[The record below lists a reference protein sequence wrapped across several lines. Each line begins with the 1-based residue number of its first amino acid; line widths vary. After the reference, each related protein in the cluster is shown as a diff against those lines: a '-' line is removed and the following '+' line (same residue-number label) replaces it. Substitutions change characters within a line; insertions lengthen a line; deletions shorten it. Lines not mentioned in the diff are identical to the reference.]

1 MNNARSSYL
10 VGKAFRSF
18 LTASVLTASA
28 SQVGTLVDGLML
40 SHFINDQAMSAINI
54 TSPVIQTFF
63 AICILMGVGGTM
75 LAGVAMG
82 NHDRKEAS
90 RLFSVAIAT
99 VFGVGAGAG
108 ILGLLFMNP
117 LVHLLC
123 PDAALQG
130 YATDYLTIIVPAAA
144 VYMIMAVT
152 QMFVTLD
159 GEPGRVTLAVA
170 ACTVVNLVLDYIFI
184 KWCHWGMTG
193 AAVATVISYVAALAV
208 LLPHFRK
215 KNTLSFALTISSA
228 TAWKIFSMGLPFG
241 IATMMIAVQLLGN
254 NMVAIH
260 YLGTEGIVTLSVCI
274 YLLQFSMIILTGTL
288 ESFQPVAAILK
299 GSGDNL
305 GVRMVLGKAYTFM
318 SAGLAILAVIL
329 VLFPDWIA
337 YFFGISDADTLSM
350 MQIALPAF
358 AVNIILQCCVY
369 LLIPVYQIY
378 NHKKLALLISF
389 GQPLLPMA
397 FYWLLSYL
405 FASGLTAIN
414 PWWGFAAGQM
424 CVIVMLLPFALTR
437 KGNHVPFLLIPND
450 NPDLFFDI
458 SVNPSPEEMM
468 KTLVKADDW
477 LRQRGADDILRNR
490 IILACEESLG
500 NVIRHALKNKK
511 KSMIDLRITS
521 SGNRICALLRDEGIP
536 FNPIDQDPGTGIG
549 LLIVKKTCDDL
560 KYEYLFRQNLLSMEW
575 NK

>member
-1 MNNARSSYL
+1 
-10 VGKAFRSF
+10 
-18 LTASVLTASA
+18 
-28 SQVGTLVDGLML
+28 
-40 SHFINDQAMSAINI
+40 
-54 TSPVIQTFF
+54 
-63 AICILMGVGGTM
+63 
-75 LAGVAMG
+75 
-82 NHDRKEAS
+82 
-90 RLFSVAIAT
+90 
-99 VFGVGAGAG
+99 
-108 ILGLLFMNP
+108 
-117 LVHLLC
+117 
-123 PDAALQG
+123 
-130 YATDYLTIIVPAAA
+130 
-144 VYMIMAVT
+144 MIMAVM

-159 GEPGRVTLAVA
+159 GEPGRVTMAVA
-170 ACTVVNLVLDYIFI
+170 ACTVVNLILDYLFI
-184 KWCHWGMTG
+184 KWFQWGMTG
-193 AAVATVISYVAALAV
+193 AAIATVISYLASLAV

-215 KNTLSFALTISSA
+215 KNTLSFAVAISPA
-228 TAWKIFSMGLPFG
+228 TAGKIFSMGLPFG

-260 YLGTEGIVTLSVCI
+260 YLGTNGIVTLSVCI

-318 SAGLAILAVIL
+318 SAGLAVLAIIL

-337 YFFGISDADTLSM
+337 YFFGISDAQTLRM

-378 NHKKLALLISF
+378 NHKNLALLISF

-397 FYWLLSYL
+397 FYWLFSYL
-405 FASGLTAIN
+405 SSSGTAAVN
-414 PWWGFAAGQM
+414 PWWGFATGQM

-437 KGNHVPFLLIPND
+437 KGNHMPFLLIPND
-450 NPDLFFDI
+450 NPDQMFDI
-458 SVNPSPEEMM
+458 SVKPSPEEMM
-468 KTLVKADDW
+468 KSLSQANDW
-477 LRQRGADDILRNR
+477 LKTRGADDMLRNR

-521 SGNRICALLRDEGIP
+521 SGNRICALVRDEGIP

-560 KYEYLFRQNLLSMEW
+560 KYEYLFRQNLLSLEW